1 MTQEEKDIYLI
12 RQSIDKMYDG
22 IEYFHT
28 YKGVKYYRYFITNA
42 QGGHT
47 GMPHLTY
54 IKKNKVEFVEDS
66 YAVREINGN
75 KLTNKISHNYED

>member
-12 RQSIDKMYDG
+12 RQNIDKMYDG

-54 IKKNKVEFVEDS
+54 IKKGNNIQFVPVYSD
-66 YAVREINGN
+66 R
-75 KLTNKISHNYED
+75 

>member
-47 GMPHLTY
+47 GWVKLAFV
-54 IKKNKVEFVEDS
+54 INNKVSFVVEFSILETILLD
-66 YAVREINGN
+66 
-75 KLTNKISHNYED
+75 KLNNS